1 VRLKA
6 GVRKR
11 EKVLKPREVDGLGI
25 PVGMLKDQ
33 FNKDINSFFKEM
45 NPCVGYDKQKQKA
58 KDRLQERIYV
68 EYEVHGEAD
77 RVDEKYIK
85 KCGTKAL
92 IT

>member
-25 PVGMLKDQ
+25 PVGM
-33 FNKDINSFFKEM
+33 M